1 MVSTYSAYRTYT
13 QDLARSLAL
22 TAAKPDVARDKE
34 YYAANIGKV
43 KTVDEFLNDRR
54 LFGYAM
60 KAHGLEDMTY
70 AKAFMRKVLESDLTK
85 ADSFAR
91 KLVDSRYAI
100 FARSFNFATDG
111 SVKASTPFVQSDAQ
125 IDDTVGLYSEHRV
138 RQGAAA
144 AAEAQYYQARLATL
158 TSADQLVGDE
168 RLFSY
173 ALTAFGLDPKIAS
186 ETTIRNVLTSDL
198 GDPGSVANSLGNIR
212 YVALAAAFNFEAD
225 GSVAAGNAQ
234 SAVQMNE
241 TIYLNYQAT
250 GAGASPAAAA
260 FEAQYYRDQMAGIA
274 SVDDFIANGRLL
286 TTALTAFGFVASE
299 QSTIVIREVLVS
311 DLSDPESFAN
321 TLPDVRYRTLAAA
334 FGFQPDGSVG
344 SEGAQAAA
352 MVDATIEQY
361 LTTYDDVA
369 AGSDDIAT
377 DLFRGR
383 INLMTS
389 VDALIGN
396 SSLYNYVLKAFG
408 LDPAVESKGFIRQ
421 VLTSDP
427 SDRSSF
433 ANRQLDERYRDLA
446 AAFNFA
452 PDGSVLPP
460 RRAQVER
467 SELETIRLYNTRAGT
482 SDAEVAASKEENA
495 YYHEAIVRVRS
506 LDDFLADKRL
516 VAYALKAFELEDAG
530 LSNTELRNA
539 LASDPLDPD
548 SFVNQRGDQRLRT
561 LAAAFNFAPD
571 GTVRRVPEQALQ
583 SDWDLLQM
591 VDGHVRQTME
601 TDAGAQNEGV
611 RLALYFQRKAA
622 GITSP
627 FSILADKALLEVV
640 RTALNFPAQMSQAD
654 IEVQAANI
662 TKRLN
667 IADLKDPAK
676 LEKFLTRFAAMYDM
690 NNGGFSTLS
699 AASVLLT
706 GQQGIGTNVSLL
718 GSMQRILLGRG

>member
-13 QDLARSLAL
+13 QDLFRSLAL
-22 TAAKPDVARDKE
+22 TAAKPDVARGKE
-34 YYAANIGKV
+34 YYEANIGKV
-43 KTVDEFLNDRR
+43 TTVDEFLNDRR

-100 FARSFNFATDG
+100 FGRSFNFATDG

-158 TSADQLVGDE
+158 TSADQLIGDE
-168 RLFSY
+168 RLFDY
-173 ALTAFGLDPKIAS
+173 ALTAFGLDPTIAS

-198 GDPGSVANSLGNIR
+198 GNPGSVANSLGNIR

-234 SAVQMNE
+234 SATQMNE
-241 TIYLNYQAT
+241 TVYLNYQAT
-250 GAGASPAAAA
+250 GAGASPAAAG
-260 FEAQYYRDQMAGIA
+260 FEAQYYRDRIAGIT
-274 SVDDFIANGRLL
+274 SVDDFIANDRML

-311 DLSDPESFAN
+311 DLSDPDSFAN
-321 TLPDVRYRTLAAA
+321 SLPDVRYRTLAAA

-369 AGSDDIAT
+369 AGADEIAT

-408 LDPAVESKGFIRQ
+408 LDPGAESKSFIRQ
-421 VLTSDP
+421 VLTSDA
-427 SDRSSF
+427 SDPSSF

-446 AAFNFA
+446 TAFNFA

-467 SELETIRLYNTRAGT
+467 SELETIRLYNARTGT
-482 SDAEVAASKEENA
+482 SDAEVAAAKEENV
-495 YYHEAIVRVRS
+495 YYHQAIVRVRS

-516 VAYALKAFELEDAG
+516 VAYALKAFELENSG
-530 LSNTELRNA
+530 LTNSDLRNA
-539 LASDPLDPD
+539 LASDPLDPK
-548 SFVNQRGDQRLRT
+548 SFVNQRRDQNLRT

-571 GTVRRVPEQALQ
+571 GSVRRVPEQALQ
-583 SDWDLLQM
+583 SGWDLLQM

-601 TDAGAQNEGV
+601 TDAGSQNEGV

-640 RTALNFPAQMSQAD
+640 RTALNLPAQMSQAD
-654 IEVQAANI
+654 IDVQAATI
-662 TKRLN
+662 TKRLD

>member
-1 MVSTYSAYRTYT
+1 MVSTYSTYRTYT
-13 QDLARSLAL
+13 QDLPRSLAL
-22 TAAKPDVARDKE
+22 TAAKPDVTRDKE
-34 YYAANIGKV
+34 YYETNIGKV
-43 KTVDEFLNDRR
+43 TTVDEFLNDRR

-111 SVKASTPFVQSDAQ
+111 TVNASTPFVQSDAQ

-138 RQGAAA
+138 RQGATA
-144 AAEAQYYQARLATL
+144 AAEAQYYQTRLATL

-173 ALTAFGLDPKIAS
+173 ALTAFGLDPTIAS

-198 GDPGSVANSLGNIR
+198 ADPGSVANRLGNIR

-225 GSVAAGNAQ
+225 GSVTAGNAQ
-234 SAVQMNE
+234 SATQMNE
-241 TIYLNYQAT
+241 TVYLNYQGA

-274 SVDDFIANGRLL
+274 SVDDFIANDRLL

-299 QSTIVIREVLVS
+299 QSTIVMREVLVS

-321 TLPDVRYRTLAAA
+321 SLPDVRYRTLAAA

-344 SEGAQAAA
+344 GEGAQAAA

-389 VDALIGN
+389 VDALIDN

-408 LDPAVESKGFIRQ
+408 LDPGTESRGFIRQ
-421 VLTSDP
+421 VLTSDT
-427 SDRSSF
+427 SDPASF
-433 ANRQLDERYRDLA
+433 ANRQLDERYGDLA

-467 SELETIRLYNTRAGT
+467 SELETIRLYNTRVGT

-495 YYHEAIVRVRS
+495 YYHQASIRVRS

-516 VAYALKAFELEDAG
+516 VAYALKAFDLEDEG
-530 LSNTELRNA
+530 FSTTQLRSA

-548 SFVNQRGDQRLRT
+548 SFVNRRGNEHLRT

-583 SDWDLLQM
+583 SGWDLLQM

-640 RTALNFPAQMSQAD
+640 RTALNLPAQMSQAD

-662 TKRLN
+662 SKRLN

-676 LEKFLTRFAAMYDM
+676 LEKFLTRFAAMYDV

-699 AASVLLT
+699 AASVLLS
-706 GQQGIGTNVSLL
+706 GGQGIGNNVGLL
-718 GSMQRILLGRG
+718 GSLQRILLGRG